1 MQERPSNVLGSH
13 MSSQLVLVMSTLTLS
28 STIFTTKAL
37 YSLKILLEGDNIE
50 IQRVLMFLRILFPLH
65 SRSLT
70 NLFA

>member
-1 MQERPSNVLGSH
+1 
-13 MSSQLVLVMSTLTLS
+13 MSTLTLS